1 MKIFILNLKFRI
13 FVKTK
18 RMVSLQTNI
27 SGKTFKNCLMNAS
40 GVKCMTWEELSD
52 LRNSGAGTWVTK
64 SCTVSPREGNPSP
77 RYVDLKLG
85 SINSMGL
92 PNLGF
97 DFYLGYALKQ
107 HGEGND
113 NLFFSI
119 AGLTLEE
126 NIEMLTQVQNST
138 FSGLVELNLSCP
150 NISGKPQT
158 GYDFK
163 RTDEVLKKVFSFYT
177 KPLGVKL
184 PPYFDMVH
192 FEMMA
197 EILNRYPIQFVTCI
211 NSIGNALYIEDETV
225 VIKPK
230 GGFGG
235 IGGAYVKPTALA
247 NVRMFYNLL
256 KKDIAIIGCG
266 GVETGRDVFEHILC
280 GASMVQVG
288 TQLMK
293 EGTSVFSRLISELEE
308 IMKQKKYD
316 TLEDYRGKLIEL

>member
-1 MKIFILNLKFRI
+1 MI
-13 FVKTK
+13 
-18 RMVSLQTNI
+18 SLETTI
-27 SGKTFKNCLMNAS
+27 SNKNFSNCLMNAS
-40 GVKCMTWEELSD
+40 GVKCMTLEELS
-52 LRNSGAGTWVTK
+52 NMKISGSGTWITK
-64 SCTVSPREGNPSP
+64 SCTLSPREGNPSP

-97 DFYLGYALKQ
+97 EFYLDYVLNEHK
-107 HGEGND
+107 EGND
-113 NLFFSI
+113 NLFFSV
-119 AGLTLEE
+119 AGLTLED
-126 NIEMLTQVQNST
+126 NIEMLNQIEKSDFQ
-138 FSGLVELNLSCP
+138 GLVELNLSCP
-150 NISGKPQT
+150 NILGKPQT
-158 GYDFK
+158 GYDFE
-163 RTDEVLKKVFSFYT
+163 RTEEVLNKVFSFYT

-192 FEMMA
+192 FEMVA
-197 EILNRYPIQFVTCI
+197 DILNKYPIQFVTCI
-211 NSIGNALYIEDETV
+211 NSIGNALYIEDESV

-247 NVRMFYNLL
+247 NVRMFYKLL
-256 KKDIAIIGCG
+256 RKDISIIGCG

-293 EGTSVFSRLISELEE
+293 DDTKIFSKLSSELKE
-308 IMKQKKYD
+308 IMKTKNYA
-316 TLEDYRGKLIEL
+316 TLSDFKGMLKEL

>member
-1 MKIFILNLKFRI
+1 MSLETTISNKKF
-13 FVKTK
+13 
-18 RMVSLQTNI
+18 S
-27 SGKTFKNCLMNAS
+27 NCLMNAS
-40 GVKCMTWEELSD
+40 GVKCMTLEELSNMK
-52 LRNSGAGTWVTK
+52 NSGSGTWITK
-64 SCTVSPREGNPSP
+64 SCTLSPREGNPSP

-97 DFYLGYALKQ
+97 EFYLDYVLNEHK
-107 HGEGND
+107 EGNY
-113 NLFFSI
+113 NLFFSV
-119 AGLTLEE
+119 AGLTLED
-126 NIEMLTQVQNST
+126 NIEMLNQIEKSDFQ
-138 FSGLVELNLSCP
+138 GLVELNLSCP
-150 NISGKPQT
+150 NIPGKPQT
-158 GYDFK
+158 GYDFE
-163 RTDEVLKKVFSFYT
+163 RTEEVLNKVFSFYT

-192 FEMMA
+192 FEMVA
-197 EILNRYPIQFVTCI
+197 EILNKYPIQFVTCI
-211 NSIGNALYIEDETV
+211 NSIGNALYIEDESV

-247 NVRMFYNLL
+247 NVRMFYKLL
-256 KKDIAIIGCG
+256 RKDISIIGCG

-293 EGTSVFSRLISELEE
+293 DDTKIFSKLSSELKE
-308 IMKQKKYD
+308 IMNTKNYS
-316 TLEDYRGKLIEL
+316 TLTDFKGMLKEL